1 MTPLTENRRTRTKS
15 NVVYLV
21 AVTAL
26 ILAGFVFGPT
36 KNPYGKDF
44 FRLIIPGLLLLNS
57 LLNSLQWIPLS
68 LKLRWRTWGILG
80 SLLVGLLFVFAYER
94 VDFATFTAILI
105 LGMFAHGSVLW
116 FLASGRAEKSI
127 ILAQHIAIVFVVLV
141 GLDLNRRGIASHIG
155 ESSLAT
161 AGFLFWSPLFAL
173 VLWPGGVVFKRDKE
187 GQVLLV
193 RAIFQVGMGL
203 FDLGAMWNV
212 PWGFPCA
219 FVTCFAALG
228 LAAYLAKTWQ
238 ARTSSS
244 PVGGG

>member
-1 MTPLTENRRTRTKS
+1 M
-15 NVVYLV
+15 V

-57 LLNSLQWIPLS
+57 LQWISLS
-68 LKLRWRTWGILG
+68 LKLRWRTLGILG
-80 SLLVGLLFVFAYER
+80 SLLVGLLFVFAYAR
-94 VDFATFTAILI
+94 VDFANFTTIFI
-105 LGMFAHGSVLW
+105 LGMFAHGAVLW
-116 FLASGRAEKSI
+116 FLASDRTAKSI
-127 ILAQHIAIVFVVLV
+127 ILAQHIAITFVVLM
-141 GLDLNRRGIASHIG
+141 GLDLNLRGIASHIG

-161 AGFLFWSPLFAL
+161 GGFLCWSPLAAS

-187 GQVLLV
+187 AQVILV
-193 RAIFQVGMGL
+193 CAVFQVGMGL

-219 FVTCFAALG
+219 LLACFAALG
-228 LAAYLAKTWQ
+228 LAAYLARTW
-238 ARTSSS
+238 RTRNSSS
-244 PVGGG
+244 SVGGG

>member
-1 MTPLTENRRTRTKS
+1 MDNCRTRTKS

-26 ILAGFVFGPT
+26 ILTGFIFGPT

-57 LLNSLQWIPLS
+57 LQWIPLS
-68 LKLRWRTWGILG
+68 FKLRWRTLGILG
-80 SLLVGLLFVFAYER
+80 SLLVGLLFALAYVR
-94 VDFATFTAILI
+94 VDFATFTTILI

-116 FLASGRAEKSI
+116 FLASGRTEKSV
-127 ILAQHIAIVFVVLV
+127 ILAQHIAVVFVVLV

-173 VLWPGGVVFKRDKE
+173 VLWPGGVVYKRDKE

-193 RAIFQVGMGL
+193 CAIFQVGIGL

-238 ARTSSS
+238 SRTSSS
-244 PVGGG
+244 YGSDS